1 MMIKDMMQVLQEH
14 KIAFMFILA
23 GFLTLFGC
31 GLLVAGFIT
40 APTGQIHESV
50 LISAGEVFT
59 FAGSVLGINTTY
71 KSKLQ
76 EVKKNEV
83 L

>member
-1 MMIKDMMQVLQEH
+1 MIKRILDELQEH

-31 GLLVAGFIT
+31 ALLLAGFIVE
-40 APTGQIHESV
+40 PMGEISHSV
-50 LISAGEVFT
+50 MISAGEVFT

-71 KSKLQ
+71 KSKL

>member
-1 MMIKDMMQVLQEH
+1 MMQTIQEH
-14 KIAFMFILA
+14 KIAFMFLLA

-31 GLLVAGFIT
+31 GLLVAGFI
-40 APTGQIHESV
+40 AVPTGEIHNSV
-50 LISAGEVFT
+50 LISVGEVFT

-71 KSKLQ
+71 KSKL

>member
-1 MMIKDMMQVLQEH
+1 MQALQEH
-14 KIAFMFILA
+14 KIAFMFLLA
-23 GFLTLFGC
+23 GSLTLFGC
-31 GLLVAGFIT
+31 GLLVAGFI
-40 APTGQIHESV
+40 AVPTGEIHESV
-50 LISAGEVFT
+50 MISAGEVFT

-71 KSKLQ
+71 KSKL